1 MKFLAEDV
9 TKVFRALEDG
19 GVPVWLE
26 GGWAIDALLKTETRE
41 HTDLDLVVPLD
52 CVDSAEAILGKLGFQ
67 RDERETDMPVRVVF
81 RNSDTLEI
89 DIHPVTFNPDGTSVH
104 IDCDTFDQ
112 RYVYTYSAG
121 GLSGVGTING
131 RVVRCT
137 TAAEQIR
144 QKIERRYSPWSPQ
157 RMRANGVSADLEDIF
172 SLLKL
177 YGTGDGGVR
186 ETTPSEEAR
195 SKDNA
200 VVSAAE
206 EFSIRRIADLSAH
219 HAELVSRHV
228 ELSSQHSQ
236 LNAQHTDLI
245 NQHAALRARF
255 KTMRRSASWRLTAPI
270 RHAAEWMSVGWSKL
284 RIH

>member
-41 HTDLDLVVPLD
+41 HTDLDLVVPID
-52 CVDSAEAILGKLGFQ
+52 CVDSAEVILGQFGFR
-67 RDERETDMPVRVVF
+67 RDERETDMPVRVVL

-112 RYVYTYSAG
+112 KYVYTYSVG
-121 GLSGVGTING
+121 GLSGSGTING

-144 QKIERRYSPWSPQ
+144 QKIERRYSPWSPE
-157 RMRANGVSADLEDIF
+157 RIRANGVSADLEDIF

-177 YGTGDGGVR
+177 YGTGDAGVR
-186 ETTPSEEAR
+186 ETTPSDEAR
-195 SKDNA
+195 LTDNA

-219 HAELVSRHV
+219 HAELVARHA
-228 ELSSQHSQ
+228 ELS
-236 LNAQHTDLI
+236 AQHTDLI
-245 NQHAALRARF
+245 NQHTALRARF

-270 RHAAEWMSVGWSKL
+270 RHAAGWMSVGWSKL